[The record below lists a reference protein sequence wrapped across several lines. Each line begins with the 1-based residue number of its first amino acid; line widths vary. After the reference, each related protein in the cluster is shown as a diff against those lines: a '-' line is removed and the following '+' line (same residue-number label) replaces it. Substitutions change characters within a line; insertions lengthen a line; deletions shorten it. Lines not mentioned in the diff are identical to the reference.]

1 MEQFS
6 LKLFGQRLLALR
18 QEQHL
23 TQKAMAEYLGGTAS
37 NYQKMEY
44 GQVNVSAATLAALS
58 ARFSVSTDYLLG
70 LSDQR

>member
-23 TQKAMAEYLGGTAS
+23 TQKAMAEYLGCTAS
-37 NYQKMEY
+37 NYQKMEH
-44 GQVNVSAATLAALS
+44 
-58 ARFSVSTDYLLG
+58 R
-70 LSDQR
+70 

>member
-23 TQKAMAEYLGGTAS
+23 TQKPWR
-37 NYQKMEY
+37 NI
-44 GQVNVSAATLAALS
+44 
-58 ARFSVSTDYLLG
+58 
-70 LSDQR
+70 

>member
-23 TQKAMAEYLGGTAS
+23 TQKA
-37 NYQKMEY
+37 
-44 GQVNVSAATLAALS
+44 LS
-58 ARFSVSTDYLLG
+58 LIHI
-70 LSDQR
+70 